1 MKKWKK
7 VFKECWPR
15 DPTFF
20 GKDQVVCFGFYFK
33 KSFSCFKKTLKFG
46 PISSFYRSRYS
57 EINKLQLFLNQNFQ
71 SNSSNDAFSFLS
83 YYILLLALIH
93 SFGFSPTSYLA
104 LLTLLT
110 CYSSLF
116 KLHKS
121 CIYCKNFMQE
131 ILEISNIHWGTRF
144 RSKTL
149 CNFAQKNRTRPSL
162 RKAQIPVYRILNN
175 ISAIYT
181 PSPLRQLFVWCGL
194 CYIQST
200 LSKARGHLVW
210 DRH

>member
-1 MKKWKK
+1 MVRFPLFTDPDK
-7 VFKECWPR
+7 VS
-15 DPTFF
+15 
-20 GKDQVVCFGFYFK
+20 G
-33 KSFSCFKKTLKFG
+33 KKT
-46 PISSFYRSRYS
+46 S

-71 SNSSNDAFSFLS
+71 SNNSNDAFSFLS

-93 SFGFSPTSYLA
+93 SFRFSPTSYMA

-162 RKAQIPVYRILNN
+162 RKAQIPVYRISNS
-175 ISAIYT
+175 ISSIYT

-200 LSKARGHLVW
+200 LSKVRGHLFW